1 MENQS
6 APTRLDIKALALSG
20 QEIVGRDHLSNFARL
35 MPDLRGQSPDV
46 ALTWTARGEMRLGA
60 SGEQEPWLHLA
71 LNTALPL
78 VCQRCMGPVD
88 VPVSSSRV
96 FRFVANEDEAL
107 TQDEECEEDL
117 LVISREFN
125 LQELIEDEL
134 VMEVPLI
141 PKHEVCPVPVKLE
154 AADAEFD
161 APETTKPN
169 PFAALSGLVT
179 NTSNSTKPKP
189 TQ

>member
-6 APTRLDIKALALSG
+6 AHTRLDIKALALSG
-20 QEIVGRDHLSNFARL
+20 QEITGRNLLSHFTRL
-35 MPDLRGQSPDV
+35 VQDLRGQSPDV
-46 ALTWTARGEMRLGA
+46 ALAWTARGEMRLGA
-60 SGEQEPWLHLA
+60 SGQQEPWLHLS
-71 LNTALPL
+71 LQTALPL

-88 VPVSSSRV
+88 VPVSCARE
-96 FRFVANEDEAL
+96 FRFVASEDEAL
-107 TQDEECEEDL
+107 AQDEECEEDL

-141 PKHEVCPVPVKLE
+141 PKHEECPVPVKLE

-161 APETTKPN
+161 APAAAKPN

-179 NTSNSTKPKP
+179 NKRDATKPKP
-189 TQ
+189 AK

>member
-20 QEIVGRDHLSNFARL
+20 QEIAGSDLLSRFARL
-35 MPDLRGQSPDV
+35 MQDLRGQSPDISI
-46 ALTWTARGEMRLGA
+46 TWTARAEMRWGA
-60 SGEQEPWLHLA
+60 SGQQEPWLHLG
-71 LNTALPL
+71 LQTALPL
-78 VCQRCMGPVD
+78 VCQRCMLPVD
-88 VPVSSSRV
+88 VPVSTQRV
-96 FRFVANEDEAL
+96 FRFVASEDEAL

-117 LVISREFN
+117 LVLSREFN
-125 LQELIEDEL
+125 LLELIEDEL

-154 AADAEFD
+154 AMDAEFN
-161 APETTKPN
+161 AVAAVKPN

-179 NTSNSTKPKP
+179 STSNSAKP
-189 TQ
+189 